1 MKIYSYENFLIYSEV
16 KNVDPVLFWL
26 FILLIALIPGFLAT
40 WLGVGGCFLRI
51 PMLMYLLNL
60 DIKKSYFIN
69 QAVIAVTTIPGV
81 VEHYKKK
88 HVFPKGMIIA
98 GLSAALGV
106 ALGAYVVAKYL
117 PKNILK
123 IIFGLACIFI
133 GFYVA
138 YKTLKFKQKL
148 TKRVT
153 VMEIKRLECGPRL
166 IILMFLAG
174 FATGICGFG
183 GGIYYLP
190 IYFLLGYPTHVAIGT
205 SSAQMIITASVGASV
220 LAYYGFVD
228 LLIFL
233 YVGIFT
239 LIASWLGA
247 KLSAKTM
254 PWILRLVYAIL
265 IIFAGGYV
273 AVDGLKALLS

>member
-1 MKIYSYENFLIYSEV
+1 
-16 KNVDPVLFWL
+16 VDPVLFWL

-138 YKTLKFKQKL
+138 YKIQ
-148 TKRVT
+148 TKVN
-153 VMEIKRLECGPRL
+153 
-166 IILMFLAG
+166 
-174 FATGICGFG
+174 
-183 GGIYYLP
+183 
-190 IYFLLGYPTHVAIGT
+190 
-205 SSAQMIITASVGASV
+205 
-220 LAYYGFVD
+220 
-228 LLIFL
+228 
-233 YVGIFT
+233 
-239 LIASWLGA
+239 
-247 KLSAKTM
+247 
-254 PWILRLVYAIL
+254 
-265 IIFAGGYV
+265 
-273 AVDGLKALLS
+273 